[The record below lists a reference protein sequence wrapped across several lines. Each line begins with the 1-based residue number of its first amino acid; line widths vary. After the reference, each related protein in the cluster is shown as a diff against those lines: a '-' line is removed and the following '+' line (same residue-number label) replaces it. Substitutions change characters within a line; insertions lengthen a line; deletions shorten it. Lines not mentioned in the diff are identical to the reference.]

1 VKVYLI
7 SLGVGVLVGMIYAV
21 LDVRS
26 PAPPV
31 VALIGLLGILIGEQ
45 VPAMV
50 RQVWRGEPVTLSW
63 VRRIAPDA
71 IGNLPKGK
79 PGSDE
84 VADELR
90 PGGGNPA

>member
-1 VKVYLI
+1 
-7 SLGVGVLVGMIYAV
+7 MIYAL

-45 VPAMV
+45 VPV
-50 RQVWRGEPVTLSW
+50 LVKQVWRGEPVTLSW

-71 IGNLPKGK
+71 VGNLPNGES
-79 PGSDE
+79 GSHKAADE
-84 VADELR
+84 VR

>member
-21 LDVRS
+21 LNVRS

-31 VALIGLLGILIGEQ
+31 VALIGLLGMLIGEQ
-45 VPAMV
+45 VPALV
-50 RQVWRGEPVTLSW
+50 KQVWRREPVTLSR
-63 VRRIAPDA
+63 VRQIQREVF
-71 IGNLPKGK
+71 GSSPKGE
-79 PGSDE
+79 PGSHKA
-84 VADELR
+84 ADDIR